1 MTFIRWIMFNQ
12 IISLLVACICLSRS
26 VATAFLAPPS
36 TPISTHTK
44 SSSLHA
50 SSTNEG
56 FLQVSRPDG
65 SEHKLSYRVAA
76 PIVALHVFDWRLG
89 AGFESVVEKLGVR
102 KFHLYG
108 QSYGGILAFEYMK
121 SVATATTNNEDDAK
135 CLSAILSSAPSNVAQ
150 THSKDD
156 GEELTDAE
164 LEALFQT
171 NHQCRMPEMP
181 PKLKEAYANAG
192 TVWRGTDA
200 IKDYVATPPAEG
212 ASRMPSSMIMRGEH
226 DFVSEE
232 CIEPWK
238 SVFNTKFLRYKTM
251 KGCSHHGLFEDG
263 ATYGEL
269 IDSFCAEYD

>member
-1 MTFIRWIMFNQ
+1 
-12 IISLLVACICLSRS
+12 
-26 VATAFLAPPS
+26 
-36 TPISTHTK
+36 
-44 SSSLHA
+44 
-50 SSTNEG
+50 
-56 FLQVSRPDG
+56 
-65 SEHKLSYRVAA
+65 
-76 PIVALHVFDWRLG
+76 
-89 AGFESVVEKLGVR
+89 
-102 KFHLYG
+102 
-108 QSYGGILAFEYMK
+108 
-121 SVATATTNNEDDAK
+121 
-135 CLSAILSSAPSNVAQ
+135 
-150 THSKDD
+150 
-156 GEELTDAE
+156 
-164 LEALFQT
+164 
-171 NHQCRMPEMP
+171 MPEMP